1 MLIGLAV
8 FTAEVQTSQNV
19 AVPMSCATAIISN
32 IDDLAPS
39 PSQFNHLAS

>member
-1 MLIGLAV
+1 LVV

-19 AVPMSCATAIISN
+19 VVPMSCAATIVSN
-32 IDDLAPS
+32 IDDLPPS